1 MHLVNHARKAL
12 GLLIAKSKQ
21 FGNFPFEAFS
31 SLYDSLVL
39 PRMDYGAGVWGYRT
53 FPKLQTIQNKAI
65 RHILGVGKNCPV
77 DLLEGD
83 SGWMPVWCRHQFE
96 MLKLW
101 FRLATMDDSR
111 LSKKIFKWSLELAN
125 KGKPTWC
132 FHANKL
138 LTQNNLGHLNPN
150 NVTSLSPKEFQTIVI
165 TKLTDKANHK
175 WRMRIWDHNTYCTDS
190 GGRLHNYRVIKQQPR
205 PECYISGILC
215 RGHRWV
221 MAALRGGCL
230 PLHIETGRY
239 RAPKT
244 PYHLRTCRLCS
255 SDTVETEFHFV
266 MLCPALDHL
275 RCTFFSCLS
284 NLDTSFT
291 SLTLIDKFKYILSAN
306 NHCKIIGK
314 HLYNLY
320 NKSAFQE
327 LFTKSFV
334 TALILTGSIWLKSF
348 VSSYCI

>member
-1 MHLVNHARKAL
+1 
-12 GLLIAKSKQ
+12 
-21 FGNFPFEAFS
+21 
-31 SLYDSLVL
+31 
-39 PRMDYGAGVWGYRT
+39 
-53 FPKLQTIQNKAI
+53 
-65 RHILGVGKNCPV
+65 
-77 DLLEGD
+77 
-83 SGWMPVWCRHQFE
+83 
-96 MLKLW
+96 
-101 FRLATMDDSR
+101 MDDSR
-111 LSKKIFKWSLELAN
+111 LTKKIFKWSLELAN

-138 LTQNNLGHLNPN
+138 LTQINLGHLNPN

-230 PLHIETGRY
+230 PLHIETGQY
-239 RAPKT
+239 RTPKT

-275 RCTFFSCLS
+275 RSTFFSCLS
-284 NLDTSFT
+284 DLDNSFT

-306 NHCKIIGK
+306 NHCRIIGK

-320 NKSAFQE
+320 KTRIQLLN
-327 LFTKSFV
+327 L
-334 TALILTGSIWLKSF
+334 
-348 VSSYCI
+348 

>member
-1 MHLVNHARKAL
+1 MFSRLQLITVVSHKYAPPFCNLVQ
-12 GLLIAKSKQ
+12 IA
-21 FGNFPFEAFS
+21 
-31 SLYDSLVL
+31 
-39 PRMDYGAGVWGYRT
+39 AGVHVWGYRT
-53 FPKLQTIQNKAI
+53 FPKLQTIQNRAI

-83 SGWMPVWCRHQFE
+83 SGWMPVWCRQQFE
-96 MLKLW
+96 LLKLW
-101 FRLATMDDSR
+101 FHLATMDDSR
-111 LSKKIFKWSLELAN
+111 LTKKIFKWSIELAN
-125 KGKPTWC
+125 NSKPTWC

-138 LTQNNLGHLNPN
+138 LTQI
-150 NVTSLSPKEFQTIVI
+150 TI
-165 TKLTDKANHK
+165 TKLTEKANYK
-175 WRMRIWDHNTYCTDS
+175 WRMRIWDIIYTYCTDS

-205 PECYISGILC
+205 PEHYVSGILC
-215 RGHRWV
+215 SGHRWV

-239 RAPKT
+239 RTPKT

-275 RCTFFSCLS
+275 RSTIFSCLS
-284 NLDTSFT
+284 DLDNSFT

-314 HLYNLY
+314 HCEIAVKTLL
-320 NKSAFQE
+320 SGIGPSHPPVF
-327 LFTKSFV
+327 
-334 TALILTGSIWLKSF
+334 
-348 VSSYCI
+348 

>member
-1 MHLVNHARKAL
+1 MHT
-12 GLLIAKSKQ
+12 KSSPD
-21 FGNFPFEAFS
+21 NFQQAFS
-31 SLYDSLVL
+31 SLYESLVI

-111 LSKKIFKWSLELAN
+111 LTKKIFKWSLELAN
-125 KGKPTWC
+125 KGKSTWC
-132 FHANKL
+132 FQANKL
-138 LTQNNLGHLNPN
+138 LTQINLGHLNPG
-150 NVTSLSPKEFQTIVI
+150 NVNSLSPKEFQAIVI
-165 TKLTDKANHK
+165 TKLINKANQK
-175 WRMRIWDHNTYCTDS
+175 WRVRIWDHNTYCTDS

-205 PECYISGILC
+205 PEGYISGILC

-239 RAPKT
+239 RTPKT

-255 SDTVETEFHFV
+255 SDTVESEFHFV
-266 MLCPALDHL
+266 MLCPALEHL
-275 RCTFFSCLS
+275 RSTFFNCLS

-291 SLTLIDKFKYILSAN
+291 FLTPIDKFMYILSAN
-306 NHCKIIGK
+306 SHCKIIGK
-314 HLYNLY
+314 HLYNMYKTRTQLL
-320 NKSAFQE
+320 N
-327 LFTKSFV
+327 L
-334 TALILTGSIWLKSF
+334 
-348 VSSYCI
+348 